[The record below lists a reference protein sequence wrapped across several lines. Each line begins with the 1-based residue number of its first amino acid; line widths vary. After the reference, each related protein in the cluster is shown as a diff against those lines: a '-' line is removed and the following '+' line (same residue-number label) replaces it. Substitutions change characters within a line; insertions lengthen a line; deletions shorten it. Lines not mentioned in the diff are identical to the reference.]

1 VASLVVALLSSREA
15 VAQDPHACALGRV
28 YDTSNCCPLRRAVV
42 TINNAETEETDD
54 NGYYAIH
61 IPAGLARVTVTANKG
76 GFNGIDSIPAE
87 RDEHHV
93 THIAPIGLPPLI
105 QSHNQDLRTQLQRQI
120 NTLQATRSDALRAT
134 ATANVQT
141 IHDLLATTR
150 YTNRTVGMSVPVMSI
165 EFRRGIR
172 PTMFG
177 GEPFAYRV
185 PVQRYEVIPTTVQ
198 DPFDLNTPQ
207 EAQANAESIRL
218 AESLLHS
225 LQPQF
230 ATAPTAQ
237 RAF

>member
-1 VASLVVALLSSREA
+1 VASLVVALLSSRGA
-15 VAQDPHACALGRV
+15 IAQEHACALGSV
-28 YDTSNCCPLRRAVV
+28 YDTSNCCPLRRAIV
-42 TINNAETEETDD
+42 TINYVETEETDE

-76 GFNGIDSIPAE
+76 GFNGIDSIAVE

-134 ATANVQT
+134 ATENVQT
-141 IHDLLATTR
+141 IHDLLATSR
-150 YTNRTVGMSVPVMSI
+150 YTNRTVAMSVPVISI
-165 EFRRGIR
+165 ELRRGIR

-185 PVQRYEVIPTTVQ
+185 PVRRCETIPTTVQ
-198 DPFDLNTPQ
+198 EPFDLGTPQ
-207 EAQANAESIRL
+207 EA
-218 AESLLHS
+218 
-225 LQPQF
+225 
-230 ATAPTAQ
+230 
-237 RAF
+237 